1 MASVGPSRWDRS
13 RPLAGG
19 MPSAMPPAQRIFW
32 DQFSAGVHTSKQGTY
47 VSYNTNANTLKFPD
61 GSFWV
66 MGSQSTAYEPDAGS
80 LYPTQIQALN
90 SEPAYYINLVVG
102 TRCGTDEN
110 ASRAPLLYG
119 RSGWC
124 CSRRAVGV
132 GPNCPSEAALEG
144 DQ

>member
-1 MASVGPSRWDRS
+1 MAALLKDDIGPAKGARYRS
-13 RPLAGG
+13 TGALIYESSFES
-19 MPSAMPPAQRIFW
+19 PSIWRRVAHCELLRTVI
-32 DQFSAGVHTSKQGTY
+32 
-47 VSYNTNANTLKFPD
+47 
-61 GSFWV
+61 
-66 MGSQSTAYEPDAGS
+66 
-80 LYPTQIQALN
+80 IALN

-102 TRCGTDEN
+102 TRCGTDEET
-110 ASRAPLLYG
+110 SRVPLLYG